1 LLTQSIGKLLV
12 IYQKNFKKS
21 KRFDKNLFKL
31 LFLKNYLHKTVIYDI
46 IFISTFKLLSFLLLH
61 MFKALKIVKNLNFFA
76 LLGVVVFVAIAVLTN
91 LGSLTEITAYA
102 QTAGPTRVQGPSL
115 PTDVFG
121 NPIVTDQGQLIQTI
135 VNIAQTIIFIFAA
148 ACVLIIIWGG
158 IQWGISGTEDGS
170 KKGQQIIQNGVIG
183 LIIAALS
190 FLIIRIIFGII
201 QFLLDL
207 FGSGNN

>member
-1 LLTQSIGKLLV
+1 
-12 IYQKNFKKS
+12 
-21 KRFDKNLFKL
+21 
-31 LFLKNYLHKTVIYDI
+31 
-46 IFISTFKLLSFLLLH
+46 

-76 LLGVVVFVAIAVLTN
+76 LLGVVVFIAIAVLAS

-102 QTAGPTRVQGPSL
+102 QRAGQNQPPSTSRVEGPSL
-115 PTDVFG
+115 PTGIFG
-121 NPIVTDQGQLIQTI
+121 DPIVGDRDQLIRTI

-170 KKGQQIIQNGVIG
+170 KKGQQIIQNGVVG

-190 FLIIRIIFGII
+190 FLFIRIIFGII
-201 QFLLDL
+201 QFILG
-207 FGSGNN
+207 FFNNNN